1 MKMKKKSVNYL
12 VEAGLIAAI
21 YAAATYAAAAMGLAY
36 SGVQFRISEA
46 LTVLAAFTP
55 AAIPGLT
62 IGCFLG
68 NLTSPYGMIDVIC
81 GTAATLVAAC
91 FSRMLRKVTIK
102 GIPVLSAIPPI
113 IANAVIVG
121 FEVAVFLPEGFS
133 WMGFGACALSVG
145 LGEAAVCLILG
156 IPLMM
161 VLKKADVQ
169 KVLFKNSNI

>member
-1 MKMKKKSVNYL
+1 MNMKKKSINYL

-21 YAAATYAAAAMGLAY
+21 YAAATYATAAMGLAY

-81 GTAATLVAAC
+81 GTAATFVAAC
-91 FSRMLRKVTIK
+91 FSRMLRKITIK
-102 GIPVLSAIPPI
+102 GIPVLAAIPPI
-113 IANAVIVG
+113 IANAIIVG
-121 FEVAVFLPEGFS
+121 LEVAWFLPEGFS
-133 WMGFGACALSVG
+133 WMGFGASALSVG

-156 IPLMM
+156 IPLMA
-161 VLKKADVQ
+161 VLKKPSVE
-169 KVLFKNSNI
+169 KVLFKNYNT

>member
-1 MKMKKKSVNYL
+1 MNMKKKSINYL

-21 YAAATYAAAAMGLAY
+21 YATATYAAAAMGLAY

-91 FSRMLRKVTIK
+91 FSRMLRKITIK
-102 GIPVLSAIPPI
+102 GIPVLAAIPPI
-113 IANAVIVG
+113 IANAIIVG
-121 FEVAVFLPEGFS
+121 LEVAWFLPEGFS
-133 WMGFGACALSVG
+133 WMGFGASALSVG

-156 IPLMM
+156 IPLMA
-161 VLKKADVQ
+161 VLKKPSVE
-169 KVLFKNSNI
+169 KVLFKNYNT